1 MPDAAGSGL
10 NVLGATEI
18 AQRIRAGETT
28 AEAVTRDCLARIEAR
43 EATVKAWA
51 HLDPGAALA
60 QARVLDAAP
69 PRGALHGVPVGIKD
83 IFATAD
89 MPTGLGSPIYDGH
102 RPAADASCVAL
113 LRAAG
118 AVILGKTVTCEFAGM
133 EPGNTTN
140 PHDPGRTPGG
150 SSSGSAAGVADG
162 MMPLAL
168 GTQTGG
174 SVLRP
179 SSFCGIVGFKPSY
192 NAINR
197 QGLCFAA
204 ENLDT
209 IGIHAR
215 SVDDVDLCATV
226 LCGREAAPG
235 AKPAAAPVIGL
246 CRTPLWET
254 AQPETVEAV
263 EDSAARL
270 AAAGA
275 QVSEIVLPG
284 LFDGITAA
292 RDVLNNVER
301 SRGMAHEWNTA
312 REKISAR
319 LRASIEKGYATPEA
333 DYIAALELLAECR
346 AQLAAVC
353 EGLDALLCPC
363 VPGEAPT
370 GLAETGAPGFQGFF
384 TALHVPSL
392 TLPTH
397 RGPNGMPVGIQLVG
411 HFRRDPALLAV
422 ARWAWDVLGGLT
434 AL

>member
-1 MPDAAGSGL
+1 MLDFPKDGL
-10 NVLGATEI
+10 NALDATEI
-18 AQRIRAGETT
+18 ARRIRDGETT
-28 AEAVTRDCLARIEAR
+28 AEAVVKDCLARVVER
-43 EATVKAWA
+43 EPTVKAWA
-51 HLDPGAALA
+51 YINPELALE
-60 QARVLDAAP
+60 QARALDAGP
-69 PRGALHGVPVGIKD
+69 NKGPLHGVPVGIKD

-89 MPTGLGSPIYDGH
+89 MPTGLGSPIYDGN
-102 RPAADASCVAL
+102 RPAADASCVAM

-133 EPGNTTN
+133 EPGLTTN
-140 PHDPGRTPGG
+140 PHDPARTPGG
-150 SSSGSAAGVADG
+150 SSSGSAAGVADA

-192 NAINR
+192 NVINR

-215 SVDDVDLCATV
+215 SVDDVDLCAAV
-226 LCGREAAPG
+226 LCGRDPAPDAVP
-235 AKPAAAPVIGL
+235 AKPPVIGL
-246 CRTPLWET
+246 CRTPLWQT
-254 AQPETVEAV
+254 ADGETVEAV

-275 QVSEIVLPG
+275 QVSDITLPG
-284 LFDGITAA
+284 LFIEISAA
-292 RDVLNNVER
+292 RDVINNVER

-319 LRASIEKGYATPEA
+319 LKASIEKGRATRET
-333 DYIAALELLAECR
+333 DYHAALQTLAECR
-346 AQLAAVC
+346 SQIAAIC
-353 EGLDALLCPC
+353 DGLDMLLCPC
-363 VPGEAPT
+363 VPGEAPV
-370 GLAETGAPGFQGFF
+370 GLNETGAPGFQGFF

-397 RGPNGMPVGIQLVG
+397 KGPNGMPVGIQLVG
-411 HFRRDPALLAV
+411 HFQQDPALLAA
-422 ARWAWDVLGGLT
+422 ARWAWGVLG
-434 AL
+434 